1 MPGTAITQ
9 AGNYALRV
17 DTGYDVGSFTL
28 DSAIKGVLAGYTTT
42 TTRTNLL
49 TNPNFET
56 NTTGWQALGTG
67 TTITRITTDAY
78 VGSAC
83 LQVSTGTVANSA
95 AITLSSPASSR
106 TPVTAGQPY
115 YLSAYV
121 KVPTGQPS
129 GSLRLRTLEFRADGT
144 QNASQISSA
153 VVVSDTDGWVRLSY
167 ADTPTAGA
175 TPTVTMSFRVEAP
188 TTVART
194 YLVDAVLFEQSA
206 TLLPYFDGTYAEP
219 YTGYTL
225 TNQQWN
231 GTANASTSTATWGL
245 TSTYIGSNYPLGPTT
260 DFADI
265 TASATQINVRRG
277 RRDQGDQFA
286 AGTMSF
292 TINDTDGVFNP
303 FDENSPYY
311 NTPEAL
317 PGLAP
322 LRAVE
327 LIRYDDN
334 DNPEYLYRGRIVNYE
349 YNFSL
354 DGLDQVIV
362 YCADNFYLLS
372 QTYMNE
378 LNVDVET
385 SGQRIE
391 TVLDLPEVDYP
402 TGAARNIDVGTVD
415 LGHDAA
421 YTVPA
426 GTNVLSYLTQ
436 INQTAEFGRL
446 FVSRAGV
453 LTFTPRV
460 GTTLSGSVADFHD
473 DGTAI
478 PYDGLGITF
487 EADQVVN
494 RVLIENLG
502 TAIATAEDLPSQ
514 AAFFIQTNSITNSL
528 LDDSELSAAAT
539 YLLDPTP
546 EARYNSVETMF
557 GALTAAQRDTVAVID
572 INDTISIEKTF
583 VTGSSTM
590 TLAQELSVEGV
601 EHTITLNGH
610 RVALFTSPTTIVYEL
625 ILDDA
630 QYGTIDT
637 TNVLG

>member
-1 MPGTAITQ
+1 MPGTAIAQ

-17 DTGYDVGSFTL
+17 DTGYDVGSFQL
-28 DSAIKGVLAGYTTT
+28 NSDIKG
-42 TTRTNLL
+42 LL
-49 TNPNFET
+49 
-56 NTTGWQALGTG
+56 
-67 TTITRITTDAY
+67 
-78 VGSAC
+78 
-83 LQVSTGTVANSA
+83 
-95 AITLSSPASSR
+95 
-106 TPVTAGQPY
+106 
-115 YLSAYV
+115 
-121 KVPTGQPS
+121 
-129 GSLRLRTLEFRADGT
+129 DG
-144 QNASQISSA
+144 
-153 VVVSDTDGWVRLSY
+153 V
-167 ADTPTAGA
+167 
-175 TPTVTMSFRVEAP
+175 
-188 TTVART
+188 
-194 YLVDAVLFEQSA
+194 
-206 TLLPYFDGTYAEP
+206 
-219 YTGYTL
+219 
-225 TNQQWN
+225 
-231 GTANASTSTATWGL
+231 
-245 TSTYIGSNYPLGPTT
+245 YPLGPTT

-265 TASATQINVRRG
+265 TASTTQINVRRG

-322 LRAVE
+322 LRVVE

-402 TGAARNIDVGTVD
+402 AGAARNIDPGTVD

-460 GTTLSGSVADFHD
+460 GITLSNSVADFHD

-502 TAIATAEDLPSQ
+502 TAIATAEDLASQ

-528 LDDSELSAAAT
+528 LDDSELAAAAT

-546 EARYNSVETMF
+546 EARYNSVETVF
-557 GALTAAQRDTVAVID
+557 GALTDAQRDTVAIID
-572 INDTISIEKTF
+572 INDTITIEKTF
-583 VTGSSTM
+583 ITGSTTM
-590 TLAQELSVEGV
+590 TLAQELSVEGI

-625 ILDDA
+625 ILDNPTYGILDA
-630 QYGTIDT
+630 L
-637 TNVLG
+637 NALG